1 MEVQNEIDLIQLC
14 ERNPELANSI
24 AVDVSAH
31 PDVYRKTLK
40 NIPCALFSSRAL
52 NSKNIN
58 KIVTVE
64 GTVIKVYEVLIRNV
78 SNEMVCLKC
87 NSKTYAKLSGN
98 KKQKT
103 SCDSC
108 GSSVVKDKRSF
119 GEPIPSQRIRLQD
132 IGNSESMSETLEIVL
147 EKELAGK
154 FYPGDK
160 LLITGVILTK
170 WKIFRAGEQMLG
182 SMYMHALD
190 VYKHKEESMNDLFSR
205 NCILKLEEL
214 DRFERRLF
222 LIRSFAEEIEGFEN
236 VKLGLLLALISG
248 SGKPDGKSTRS
259 NTHVLLVGDAG
270 MGKSHMLK
278 TCIRLVSPAV
288 LINGTGTTQ
297 AGLTTCAVKQG
308 KEWTLEA
315 GALVLADTGICCI
328 DEFNKLRLN
337 EKNGLLEAMEQQT
350 LSIAKA
356 GMVSSLN
363 TRCSVIASAGT
374 KYRYD
379 LNKSVSENTTITTP
393 LISRFDLIFGMFDGK
408 NEEFDTLVAEKI
420 LSRKSGIDSV
430 DKGEMTYWIGTML
443 RNYISMVRKQNN
455 VISEDLNEILLGYYH
470 YKRRTDGIN
479 EFNTIRMLESLVRL
493 TEAHSKLMNS
503 ECTSEDDA
511 YAVILLLE
519 ASLGSKPLANI
530 NIKKMFLDETC
541 YNNAIYAVKEVIKIN
556 GETRHSK

>member
-1 MEVQNEIDLIQLC
+1 MEVQNEIDLIHLC
-14 ERNPELANSI
+14 ERSPELANSI
-24 AVDVSAH
+24 AADVSIH
-31 PDVYRKTLK
+31 PDVYRKTLRS
-40 NIPCALFSSRAL
+40 IPCALFSSRAL

-58 KIVTVE
+58 KIVAVE
-64 GTVIKVYEVLIRNV
+64 GTVIKVYETLIRNV

-87 NSKTYAKLSGN
+87 NSKTYARLSGN

-132 IGNSESMSETLEIVL
+132 IGNPESMSETLEVVL
-147 EKELAGK
+147 EEELAGK

-160 LLITGVILTK
+160 LLITGVMLTK
-170 WKIFRAGEQMLG
+170 WKAFKAGEQMLG
-182 SMYMHALD
+182 SIYMHALD
-190 VYKHKEESMNDLFSR
+190 VYKHNEEPMNDLFSR
-205 NCILKLEEL
+205 SCISKLEEL

-248 SGKPDGKSTRS
+248 GGKPDGKFTRS

-270 MGKSHMLK
+270 MGKSHLLK
-278 TCIRLVSPAV
+278 ACIRLGSPAV
-288 LINGTGTTQ
+288 LTNGTGTTQ
-297 AGLTTCAVKQG
+297 AGLTTCASKQG

-379 LNKSVSENTTITTP
+379 LNKSVSENTMITTP
-393 LISRFDLIFGMFDGK
+393 LISRFDLIFGMLDDK
-408 NEEFDTLVAEKI
+408 NEECDILVAEKI
-420 LSRKSGIDSV
+420 LSRKAGSDGME
-430 DKGEMTYWIGTML
+430 KGEATYWSGTVL
-443 RNYISMVRKQNN
+443 RNYISMVRKRNN
-455 VISEDLNEILLGYYH
+455 VVSEDLNEILLGYYH
-470 YKRRTDGIN
+470 YKRRSHGIN

-519 ASLGSKPLANI
+519 TSLGSKPLAHI
-530 NIKKMFLDETC
+530 NIKKMFMDETC
-541 YNNAIYAVKEVIKIN
+541 YNNAVCIVKEIIARDRKA
-556 GETRHSK
+556 RHTK